1 MSLGRGVCG
10 ERTEYD
16 HSPGLS
22 LPPSICISAGAP
34 EMSRDFQCPAFDRRG
49 WASPLHLLTRGAAS
63 QAVLSQ
69 RKLIQARIGC
79 ASEMSLWCPWT
90 SLSSSSSARGII
102 RLHFLG
108 QAGLF
113 PHLCRPTPTLI
124 PTPAPQINGRNL
136 PASLPSCTS
145 NCWLA
150 APYYLYSK
158 S

>member
-1 MSLGRGVCG
+1 MGCWVCG
-10 ERTEYD
+10 QRTGCD
-16 HSPGLS
+16 RSPGLAVPCS
-22 LPPSICISAGAP
+22 VCISASAP
-34 EMSRDFQCPAFDRRG
+34 KMSRGLQCPALTGKDG
-49 WASPLHLLTRGAAS
+49 PVPLTWGAAS

-69 RKLIQARIGC
+69 RKLLQGRTVC
-79 ASEMSLWCPWT
+79 ASEMSLWRPWT

-108 QAGLF
+108 QAGFF
-113 PHLCRPTPTLI
+113 PHLCRPARTLI

-150 APYYLYSK
+150 APYY
-158 S
+158 